1 MAICPVCGLGERCRN
16 HWVAVQEANG
26 EMEFQI
32 GAMTASEDNLILLR
46 NKLGNP
52 PLRTLFEKIAL
63 QPAWVDE
70 NGRTLAYLA
79 WPLELRGA
87 VHRTLFPAG
96 APGSERPI
104 PPTPMFDHHLVDMR
118 LIAVEI
124 DTENCL
130 PDELLFL
137 IQYEIDLEGV
147 GTVPFR
153 YMQVVWAEG
162 ITWANLLNSGTTR
175 DQAIKV
181 IRLLYEGLIDPLR
194 ATFAG
199 QTVTVLADEQPE
211 GIQSGVAIDEM
222 ALAAREGVH
231 FGEEIERLANQ
242 RRLQPMLRDSLIGLL
257 AMGMAGGNGA
267 SRVH

>member
-1 MAICPVCGLGERCRN
+1 MD
-16 HWVAVQEANG
+16 
-26 EMEFQI
+26 FQI

-52 PLRTLFEKIAL
+52 PLRTLFEKIEL
-63 QPAWVDE
+63 QPEWVED

-96 APGSERPI
+96 APGSDRPI
-104 PPTPMFDHHLVDMR
+104 PPTPMFEHR
-118 LIAVEI
+118 LNDLRLTTVEI

-162 ITWANLLNSGTTR
+162 ITWANLLQSEAAR
-175 DQAIKV
+175 DQAAKV
-181 IRLLYEGLIDPLR
+181 IRLLYEGLVDPLR
-194 ATFAG
+194 GIFAG

-211 GIQSGVAIDEM
+211 GIQAGVGIDEL
-222 ALAAREGVH
+222 ALVERENVH
-231 FGEEIERLANQ
+231 FGEEIERLANE

-257 AMGMAGGNGA
+257 AMGMTSGNSA
-267 SRVH
+267 QVH

>member
-16 HWVAVQEANG
+16 HWVAVQETNG

-52 PLRTLFEKIAL
+52 PLRTLFEKIEL
-63 QPAWVDE
+63 QPAWVEED
-70 NGRTLAYLA
+70 GRTLAYLS

-96 APGSERPI
+96 APGSDRPI
-104 PPTPMFDHHLVDMR
+104 PPTPMFEHR
-118 LIAVEI
+118 LNDVRLTGVEI

-137 IQYEIDLEGV
+137 IHYEIDLDGV

-162 ITWANLLNSGTTR
+162 VTWANLLKFEAAR
-175 DQAIKV
+175 DQAAKV
-181 IRLLYEGLIDPLR
+181 IQLLYEGLIDPLR
-194 ATFAG
+194 EIFAG
-199 QTVTVLADEQPE
+199 QVVTVLADDQPE
-211 GIQSGVAIDEM
+211 GIQAGVAIDEV
-222 ALAAREGVH
+222 ALTAREGVH
-231 FGEEIERLANQ
+231 FGEEIERLANE

-257 AMGMAGGNGA
+257 TLGVAAGSA
-267 SRVH
+267 ATRVH